1 LNLLVAPSSLTE
13 LFGKGIAM
21 AVDADF
27 VRRIFAGLEHGDGA
41 AFFEHVADDVDWTVM
56 GTHPLAGHYKSR
68 AEFTAATFAKLGKVL
83 PDGAQLNVNDVFIA
97 GDVAIVELHSKAT
110 AKNGFRFDNHYCW
123 VCYFKN
129 NKIIR
134 VRAYL
139 DSAMVARLF
148 AENPV

>member
-1 LNLLVAPSSLTE
+1 
-13 LFGKGIAM
+13 M
-21 AVDADF
+21 AVQEDF

-56 GTHPLAGHYKSR
+56 GTHPLAGRYKSK
-68 AEFTAATFAKLGKVL
+68 AEFTAGTFAKLGKVL
-83 PDGAQLNVNDVFIA
+83 PDGAQLHVDGLFID

-123 VCYFKN
+123 VCYFKD
-129 NKIIR
+129 NKMIR

>member
-110 AKNGFRFDNHYCW
+110 AKNGLRFDNHYCW
-123 VCYFKN
+123 VCYFKS

>member
-1 LNLLVAPSSLTE
+1 MVVEAE
-13 LFGKGIAM
+13 
-21 AVDADF
+21 F

-56 GTHPLAGHYKSR
+56 GTHPLAGHYQSK
-68 AEFTAATFAKLGKVL
+68 ADFTAATFAKLGKVL
-83 PDGAQLNVNDVFIA
+83 PDGAQLNVDGLFID

-123 VCYFKN
+123 VCYFKD
-129 NKIIR
+129 NKIVR

>member
-1 LNLLVAPSSLTE
+1 
-13 LFGKGIAM
+13 M
-21 AVDADF
+21 AVEADF

-41 AFFEHVADDVDWTVM
+41 GFFTHVADDVDWTVM

>member
-1 LNLLVAPSSLTE
+1 
-13 LFGKGIAM
+13 M
-21 AVDADF
+21 AVEADF

-41 AFFEHVADDVDWTVM
+41 AFFDHVAGDVDWTVM
-56 GTHPLAGHYKSR
+56 GTHPLAGHYKSK

-83 PDGAQLNVNDVFIA
+83 PGGAQLHVDGLFID

-110 AKNGFRFDNHYCW
+110 ANNGFRFDNHYCW

>member
-1 LNLLVAPSSLTE
+1 
-13 LFGKGIAM
+13 M

-56 GTHPLAGHYKSR
+56 GTHPLAGRYKSK

-83 PDGAQLNVNDVFIA
+83 PDGAQLHVDGLFIA
-97 GDVAIVELHSKAT
+97 GDVAIVELHSKAI

-129 NKIIR
+129 NKIVR

-148 AENPV
+148 AENRV

>member
-1 LNLLVAPSSLTE
+1 MTVQ
-13 LFGKGIAM
+13 
-21 AVDADF
+21 ADF
-27 VRRIFAGLEHGDGA
+27 VRKIFTGLEQGDGA
-41 AFFEHVADDVDWTVM
+41 AFFAHVADDVDWTVM
-56 GTHPLAGHYKSR
+56 GTHPLAGHYKSK

-83 PDGAQLNVNDVFIA
+83 PQGAQLHVDGLFID

-110 AKNGFRFDNHYCW
+110 ARNGMRFDNHYCW
-123 VCYFKN
+123 VCYFKDN
-129 NKIIR
+129 RIIR

>member
-1 LNLLVAPSSLTE
+1 
-13 LFGKGIAM
+13 M
-21 AVDADF
+21 AVESDF
-27 VRRIFAGLEHGDGA
+27 VRRIFAGLEYGDGA
-41 AFFEHVADDVDWTVM
+41 AFFDHVADDVDWTVM

-83 PDGAQLNVNDVFIA
+83 PGGAQLNVNDVFIA

-123 VCYFKN
+123 VCYFRN

-148 AENPV
+148 AENPI

>member
-1 LNLLVAPSSLTE
+1 
-13 LFGKGIAM
+13 M
-21 AVDADF
+21 AVEADF

-41 AFFEHVADDVDWTVM
+41 AFFDHVADDVDWTVM
-56 GTHPLAGHYKSR
+56 GTHPLAGHYKSKV
-68 AEFTAATFAKLGKVL
+68 EFAAATFARLGKVL
-83 PDGAQLNVNDVFIA
+83 PGGAQLNVNDVFIA
-97 GDVAIVELHSKAT
+97 GDVAIVELHSRAT
-110 AKNGFRFDNHYCW
+110 AENGFRFDNHYCW

-148 AENPV
+148 AENPI

>member
-1 LNLLVAPSSLTE
+1 
-13 LFGKGIAM
+13 M
-21 AVDADF
+21 AVEADF

-83 PDGAQLNVNDVFIA
+83 PDGAQLNVSDVFIA

-110 AKNGFRFDNHYCW
+110 AKNGLRFDNHYCW
-123 VCYFKN
+123 VCYFKS